1 MNIVKAKNPV
11 KAWEYLVEGFLLKK
25 PEWFGEGVGYNI
37 TNSLFTYDMC
47 IEKPSLILSLT
58 LVSYSAIP

>member
-25 PEWFGEGVGYNI
+25 PEWFGEGVGY
-37 TNSLFTYDMC
+37 LFSRTIC
-47 IEKPSLILSLT
+47 
-58 LVSYSAIP
+58 A